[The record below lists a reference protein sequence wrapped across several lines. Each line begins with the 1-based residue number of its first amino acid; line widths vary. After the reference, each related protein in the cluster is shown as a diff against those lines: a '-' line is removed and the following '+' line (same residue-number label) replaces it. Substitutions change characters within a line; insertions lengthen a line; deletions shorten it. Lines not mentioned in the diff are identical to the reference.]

1 MAVRPR
7 VSSGSVDLVDTKD
20 VVEEVVEENE
30 LLYDMTYNTMIDAFT
45 EPLSGEEIDR
55 VVSRL
60 DMQALAALV
69 AVDPVA
75 ATALLREA
83 REGLR

>member
-7 VSSGSVDLVDTKD
+7 VSSGSVDLVDTKE

-30 LLYDMTYNTMIDAFT
+30 VLYDMTYNTMIDAYT

-55 VVSRL
+55 IVGRL

-69 AVDPVA
+69 AVDPAA

-83 REGLR
+83 REGL

>member
-7 VSSGSVDLVDTKD
+7 VSSGSVDLVDTKE

-30 LLYDMTYNTMIDAFT
+30 VLYDMTYNTMIDAYT
-45 EPLSGEEIDR
+45 EPLKQDEIDR
-55 VVSRL
+55 IVGRL

-69 AVDPVA
+69 AVDPA
-75 ATALLREA
+75 GATALLRSA
-83 REGLR
+83 REGL

>member
-7 VSSGSVDLVDTKD
+7 DSIGPLDLGDTKE

-45 EPLSGEEIDR
+45 EPLSGEEVDR
-55 VVSRL
+55 VVARL
-60 DMQALAALV
+60 DMQALAGLV
-69 AVDPVA
+69 AADPAA
-75 ATALLREA
+75 ATALLRSA
-83 REGLR
+83 REGL